1 MKCRGRG
8 ATGSDFFDD
17 TSLASGLLQFRR
29 LAQDVGHVGKRE
41 LSTPNATLQLRVG
54 PELAAHTLADC
65 VRRMLETAS
74 WNQAR
79 ELCKRGK
86 VSRNGALARDAAQRV
101 FTGDLIEIDPRAR
114 RLRENVLEESAVVH
128 VDSDV
133 VVVNKPAG
141 LLSVPFDTADKNTL
155 VDRVRFWLRR
165 ETGFKGADLGVVQ
178 RLDKDTTGL
187 IVFTRT
193 LAAKRHLQ
201 QLLRAHDVERRYLA
215 LVHGEPQA
223 RRIAT
228 HLIENRGDGLRG
240 SFGHFRRARGQLP
253 KDAQRAV
260 THVTPLE
267 RFGIASLVECKL
279 ETGRQHQIRIHLSEE
294 GHPLIGERVYVRDFA
309 GEQMVAE
316 RPMLH
321 AESLGFS
328 HPRTGRLLRFQQPP
342 PEDFQEALSRLR
354 SATW

>member
-1 MKCRGRG
+1 VCEVQWPRRNRVNI
-8 ATGSDFFDD
+8 FDD
-17 TSLASGLLQFRR
+17 TSLASGF
-29 LAQDVGHVGKRE
+29 AQDVGYVGNRD
-41 LSTPNATLQLRVG
+41 LSTPNATLELRIG
-54 PELAAHTLADC
+54 PELATHTLADC
-65 VRRMLETAS
+65 VRRMLENAS

-86 VSRNGALARDAAQRV
+86 VRRNGVLARDAAQRV
-101 FTGDLIEIDPRAR
+101 AEGDLVEIDPRAR
-114 RLRENVLEESAVVH
+114 RLRENAFDDGAVVH
-128 VDSDV
+128 VDADV

-141 LLSVPFDTADKNTL
+141 LLSVPFDAADKNTL

-201 QLLRAHDVERRYLA
+201 QLLRRHDVERRYLA
-215 LVHGEPQA
+215 LVHGEPEAQ
-223 RRIAT
+223 RVET

-240 SFGHFRRARGQLP
+240 SYGRFRRARGP
-253 KDAQRAV
+253 VPATAQRAI
-260 THVTPLE
+260 THLMPLE
-267 RFGIASLVECKL
+267 RFGIASLVECRL
-279 ETGRQHQIRIHLSEE
+279 ETGRQHQIRIHLSED
-294 GHPLIGERVYVRDFA
+294 GHPLIGEQVYIRDFNRDQLA
-309 GEQMVAE
+309 AD

-321 AESLGFS
+321 AESLGFA
-328 HPRTGRLLRFQQPP
+328 HPRTGRMLRFQQPP
-342 PEDFQEALSRLR
+342 PEDFQDALARLR